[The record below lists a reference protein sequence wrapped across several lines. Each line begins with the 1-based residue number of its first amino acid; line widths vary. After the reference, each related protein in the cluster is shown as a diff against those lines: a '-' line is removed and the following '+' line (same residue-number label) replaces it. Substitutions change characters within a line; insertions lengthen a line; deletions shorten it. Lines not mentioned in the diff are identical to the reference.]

1 MKVLKSKGF
10 RTHQDLVEF
19 VAENKILV
27 ENIHTI
33 VAGNLSV
40 ILFYL
45 DEE

>member
-10 RTHQDLVEF
+10 SVHQDLVKF

-33 VAGNLSV
+33 VAGNLGV

-45 DEE
+45 EEE